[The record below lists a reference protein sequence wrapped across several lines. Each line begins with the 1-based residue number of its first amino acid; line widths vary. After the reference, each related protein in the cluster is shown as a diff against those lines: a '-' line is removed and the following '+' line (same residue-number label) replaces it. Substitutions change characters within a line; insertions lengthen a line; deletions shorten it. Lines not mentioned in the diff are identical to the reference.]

1 LGLRHTTRWCTVED
15 QVVFMFEFM
24 YTYQF
29 NDAVILLCVIGG
41 FPVYVGEPEEYMHL
55 RRNDLTTGL
64 SDEKNAIVLLNE
76 LYYESAVYQEIEN
89 KTDQFDAS
97 CLFSVAVDGIT
108 TYGRGSTRKEAKAN
122 AARAAIEQLR
132 CVGIL
137 QKRIAAKESIKAG
150 RKAATDSN
158 ASEKPAPYRHS
169 VCSVGTEN
177 AIAKLN
183 HHHHGLAYNV
193 TNTQMIAGQTSYTIH
208 VNVNGQDFMG
218 IGRSKKAARLA
229 AAESALR
236 ALNMWTADDEAAK
249 KLAQS
254 TAAAAH
260 KARSSV
266 NTGAFSTAMSSSPRL
281 PGGVPRRFSSAGTVR
296 GGPAPRGRGMARGAI
311 PGQGSFSVG
320 QTLPFPSAGSVERG
334 HARGP
339 AFRVRG
345 SGMLTRGTRGA
356 GRGGRGAATNVGY
369 IEVPT
374 DKNPVMLLNEVYYSA
389 AEYEY
394 SPSSELQPDDAAASE
409 QEQYCI
415 VKVDGITAYGTGPS
429 RKDAKLN
436 AAIAA
441 VQQLSAAGILQ
452 KRLADKAAFMSQK
465 HIRHAETMKRK
476 QFAARRGTA
485 PSARMQ
491 RGRPGPG
498 RGGAARGRGA
508 GIARG
513 RGAGAARGRGAGVAR
528 GRGLP
533 GVQSFYPKKQASAD
547 FNTDFTSFEDASFTS
562 FEDSAPSS
570 WPAAFAAGQY
580 RDPRVANSGRRP
592 GRMANF

>member
-1 LGLRHTTRWCTVED
+1 
-15 QVVFMFEFM
+15 M
-24 YTYQF
+24 
-29 NDAVILLCVIGG
+29 
-41 FPVYVGEPEEYMHL
+41 YVGEPEEYMHL
-55 RRNDLTTGL
+55 RRNDLTTDL
-64 SDEKNAIVLLNE
+64 SDEKNSIMLLNE
-76 LYYESAVYQEIEN
+76 LYYESAVYKEIEN
-89 KTDQFDAS
+89 KTDEFDGS

-108 TYGRGSTRKEAKAN
+108 TYGRGLTRKEAKTN

-132 CVGIL
+132 CLGVL
-137 QKRIAAKESIKAG
+137 QKRIAEKESIKAG

-158 ASEKPAPYRHS
+158 ASEKPAPYRYS

-183 HHHHGLAYNV
+183 HHYHGLAYNV
-193 TNTQMIAGQTSYTIH
+193 IDTQMSPGQTSYTVR

-218 IGRSKKAARLA
+218 TGRSKKAARLA
-229 AAESALR
+229 AAERALR

-249 KLAQS
+249 QQAQS
-254 TAAAAH
+254 TAATAQMAM
-260 KARSSV
+260 SSV
-266 NTGAFSTAMSSSPRL
+266 NTGAFSTAMSRSPRL
-281 PGGVPRRFSSAGTVR
+281 RGGVPRRFSSAGTVR
-296 GGPAPRGRGMARGAI
+296 GRPAPRGRGMARGAI
-311 PGQGSFSVG
+311 RGQGSFSLG
-320 QTLPFPSAGSVERG
+320 QTLPFPSTSFAERG

-339 AFRVRG
+339 GFRARG

-356 GRGGRGAATNVGY
+356 GRRGAATNVGQV
-369 IEVPT
+369 EVPK
-374 DKNPVMLLNEVYYSA
+374 DKNPIMLLNEVYYAA

-394 SPSSELQPDDAAASE
+394 SPGSELQPDDAAASE
-409 QEQYCI
+409 QMLYCI
-415 VKVDGITAYGTGPS
+415 VRVDGITAYGTGPS

-465 HIRHAETMKRK
+465 NSLHAETMMMRRK
-476 QFAARRGTA
+476 QVAARRGTA

-491 RGRPGPG
+491 RGRPGP
-498 RGGAARGRGA
+498 RRGAAARGLGAGVGRGRGA
-508 GIARG
+508 AQGRGVGFARG
-513 RGAGAARGRGAGVAR
+513 RVAR

-533 GVQSFYPKKQASAD
+533 SDQSFYPQTKASAD
-547 FNTDFTSFEDASFTS
+547 FNTDFTSFEDASFLS

-570 WPAAFAAGQY
+570 WPAGFAGGQY

-592 GRMANF
+592 GRMVNF